1 MTEKEI
7 RQAFADNLRICR
19 TKQGLSQMALAEKAG
34 IATNFINDIENCKKW
49 ISPTTLEKLS
59 CALHIAPYKLFIPIQ
74 TYSQSESQ
82 AVSNFSTE
90 VLTEF
95 SNLLNE
101 ISKRY

>member
-7 RQAFADNLRICR
+7 RQTFAENLRLLR
-19 TKQGLSQMALAEKAG
+19 KQKGLSQMALAEKAG

-59 CALHIAPYKLFIPIQ
+59 QALEILPYKLLIPKQDSSNPDSLIK
-74 TYSQSESQ
+74 
-82 AVSNFSTE
+82 SNFKAELLS
-90 VLTEF
+90 EF
-95 SNLLNE
+95 SKLVDE